1 MTMNIVL
8 TAALLTLAPVGLAL
22 FFLSRAILARR
33 ESSFRMEEIPVLS
46 PRKYRPM
53 ERLLRE
59 EDFQFL
65 AAQPGYT
72 PRLGRRFRS
81 ERRRLFRGY
90 LRSLGK
96 DFRQVTLACHS
107 LLIHSADDRKD
118 LASAILRQRLTFR
131 LAMLGVEGRLLLH
144 AAGVGTVD
152 VSGLV
157 ESLETMQEQIRSMV
171 SMPQVQL
178 QTAGANL

>member
-1 MTMNIVL
+1 MNTVL
-8 TAALLTLAPVGLAL
+8 TAVLLTLAAVGLAL
-22 FFLSRAILARR
+22 LFLRRALQARK
-33 ESSFRMEEIPVLS
+33 ESSFSMDELPVLS
-46 PRKYRPM
+46 SRRYQPM

-59 EDFQFL
+59 DDFRFL

-72 PRLGRRFRS
+72 PRVGRRFRS
-81 ERRRLFRGY
+81 ERRRVFRGY
-90 LRSLGK
+90 LKNLSK
-96 DFRQVTLACHS
+96 DFRQVAMACHL
-107 LLIHSADDRKD
+107 LLIHSAVDRRD
-118 LASAILRQRLTFR
+118 LASALFRQRLTFS

-171 SMPQVQL
+171 SIQQIMP
-178 QTAGANL
+178 QTAGASL